1 MLTFYY
7 HPLSPIARQ
16 VWIALLERQI
26 PFEPALV
33 DLRGD
38 QHQPDYLALN
48 PFHHVPVI
56 VDGGFR
62 VLESLAI
69 LDYLEAAYA
78 QSPLSPGQPHE
89 LAKMRMVQLVTM
101 HELTP
106 KLPAL
111 LMASQSADPE
121 EGTMAHLA
129 AALGFLTEH
138 LGTNPYCG
146 GETLSLADIPAGS
159 ILSVVKRFGVD
170 LRDYPSLVEWHDR
183 LMVRPAWQQ
192 THPNEASFESWKRW
206 MTLMVKRHQRN
217 QGRKAKANVTK

>member
-7 HPLSPIARQ
+7 HPLSPVARQ

-26 PFEPALV
+26 PFEPVLV
-33 DLRGD
+33 DLRGE

-56 VDGGFR
+56 VDDGFR

-69 LDYLEAAYA
+69 LDYLEKAYP
-78 QSPLSPGQPHE
+78 QLPLTPGHPHE

-111 LMASQSADPE
+111 LVASQSADPE
-121 EGTMAHLA
+121 EGVMAHLTSV
-129 AALGFLTEH
+129 LGFLTEQ
-138 LGTNPYCG
+138 LDTNPYFG
-146 GETLSLADIPAGS
+146 GETLSLADVTAGS
-159 ILSVVKRFGVD
+159 ILPVVRRFGVD
-170 LRDYPSLVEWHDR
+170 LSDYPSLIEWHDR
-183 LMVRPAWQQ
+183 LTTRPAWQQ
-192 THPNEASFESWKRW
+192 THPDEASFESWKRW
-206 MTLMVKRHQRN
+206 MTPMVKRHQRN
-217 QGRKAKANVTK
+217 QGRKAAAA